1 MRQRKNFIRVIV
13 LVLAGAGGL
22 SLIQASNGVE
32 SATMNGQADKTT
44 AEQKKPEKKP
54 LFACNMLA
62 LNADERKRHLAVAK
76 QLRAATK
83 EERELSDGYALR
95 FSSDQSTIL
104 LASEFIAR
112 ERLCC
117 PFFTFEMV
125 IEPENGP
132 LWVRLRGA
140 EGVKEFI
147 KIEFGIK

>member
-1 MRQRKNFIRVIV
+1 MHQRRNLIEMIV
-13 LVLAGAGGL
+13 LVLAGAAGL
-22 SLIQASNGVE
+22 SLMQTSNGVE
-32 SATMNGQADKTT
+32 SATMNGQAGKTT
-44 AEQKKPEKKP
+44 AEQKQPEKKP

-62 LNADERKRHLAVAK
+62 LNVDERKRHLEVMK

-83 EERELSDGYALR
+83 EERELSDGYAFR
-95 FSSDQSTIL
+95 FASDQATIL
-104 LASEFIAR
+104 LASEFMAR

-125 IEPENGP
+125 IEPENEP

-147 KIEFGIK
+147 KLEFRIK